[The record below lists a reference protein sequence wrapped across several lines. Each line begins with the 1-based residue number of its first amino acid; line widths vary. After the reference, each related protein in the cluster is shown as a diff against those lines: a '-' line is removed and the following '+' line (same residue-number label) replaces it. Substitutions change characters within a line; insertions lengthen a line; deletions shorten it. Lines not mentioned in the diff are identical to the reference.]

1 LRIIVRGGDSSGAR
15 RNLLEG
21 ILAAR
26 GAKKRRLLYP
36 LRIIVRGGDS
46 SGARRNIAVN

>member
-1 LRIIVRGGDSSGAR
+1 VHL
-15 RNLLEG
+15 
-21 ILAAR
+21 
-26 GAKKRRLLYP
+26 KKRRLLYP